1 MPAIMDPETIH
12 VDDLP
17 TVWSPV
23 QSPLSE
29 EERANE
35 VEAQATASLLW
46 SADAPE
52 SILRLLLGETAI
64 ARAFHPPERYNPT
77 LQGEWDPGLV
87 TFVFARP
94 IHLIS
99 EERAVDLL
107 ALEYKLDGAGYW
119 RMEFTPE
126 SLTVTR
132 L

>member
-23 QSPLSE
+23 QAPLSE
-29 EERANE
+29 DERADE

-64 ARAFHPPERYNPT
+64 ARIFDPPERFDPAH
-77 LQGEWDPGLV
+77 QGEWDPGLV
-87 TFVFARP
+87 TFAFVRP
-94 IHLIS
+94 IRLMS
-99 EERAVDLL
+99 EERGRERL
-107 ALEYKLDGAGYW
+107 ALEYKLEGAGYW
-119 RMEFTPE
+119 RMEFAPE
-126 SLTVTR
+126 SLTITKV
-132 L
+132 